1 MMNIKDIN
9 PNLLNI
15 DRILFKTTSA
25 GIYDIGYTT
34 INIVNKN
41 PLNLSVNNIVGYIRK
56 SNEDKYLIFAS
67 ADKKKVLKIL

>member
-25 GIYDIGYTT
+25 VIYDTGYTT

-67 ADKKKVLKIL
+67 ADKKKVLKTL

>member
-25 GIYDIGYTT
+25 VIYDIGYTT

-41 PLNLSVNNIVGYIRK
+41 SLNLSVNNIVGYIRK

-67 ADKKKVLKIL
+67 ADKKKVLKTL